1 MKQFFFFVFLCCC
14 ITNSVVH
21 AQEAPIR
28 KKTIENKKPP
38 IEYYKAISHQRDT
51 TYLDTTLTIQKSYT
65 FNYLRSDTFELLPFS
80 NVGQTYNTL
89 AIHTVSKRLKPL
101 FAAQSHHYGYK
112 EIEDVSYYNVP
123 TPLTEI
129 YFKTAFEQGQQLDA
143 FFTINTSE
151 QFNFSLAYK
160 GVRSLGNYQH
170 SLTSTRNLLITSSY
184 HTKNNRYN
192 ARFHVAA
199 HDILNRENGGLTAN
213 SLSLFINDDPEFSDR
228 GRLDVNFEDADNK
241 LKGLRFYGNHE
252 YALIQKKDSTS
263 TTALTIGNTVWYED
277 KFFEYRQATAY
288 ENYGVSYEQSG
299 LNSKTTLEDF
309 NIQAYARFDSTLFG
323 NVKAFTTF
331 TDYNYGYD
339 TLVALDSGVIPNRIK
354 GNLLAIGGA
363 YEKTYKGFQ
372 LKGEGAIN
380 VSGALE
386 GNYVNASAGYT
397 FNTDTKA
404 QASLRIHSAAPNF
417 NFQLY
422 QNDYVNYNWKTE
434 FNNIKTQEF
443 RFDLQSKKIANIT
456 LSYTGIDDYT
466 YFGIE
471 TPVDPEEG
479 TFYRPTPQQL
489 DGRIEYLK
497 IKAEREIR
505 WNRFALNNTVMYQK
519 ALKESTV
526 FNVPQIVTRQSLYYQ
541 DHLFKNAL
549 FFQTGINVKYFTSY
563 NMNGYDPVL
572 GEFYVQNDEAIG
584 GFPIVDLFFNA
595 KIQQTRIF
603 LKWEHVNAMFTNK
616 NQYFSAPGYPYRE
629 SLIRFGFVWD
639 FFL

>member
-1 MKQFFFFVFLCCC
+1 MKQFFLFVCLFLCVP
-14 ITNSVVH
+14 IMA
-21 AQEAPIR
+21 AQTQDAPTR
-28 KKTIENKKPP
+28 KKIIENKKPP
-38 IEYYKAISHQRDT
+38 IDYYKAISHQRDT
-51 TYLDTTLTIQKSYT
+51 TYLDTTLTIKKNYS

-80 NVGQTYNTL
+80 NVGQTYNALT
-89 AIHTVSKRLKPL
+89 INTTSNRLKPL
-101 FAAQSHHYGYK
+101 FAAQSHHYGFK

-160 GVRSLGNYQH
+160 GVRSLGSYQQ
-170 SLTSTRNLLITSSY
+170 SLTSTGNLLISSNY

-192 ARFHVAA
+192 ARFHIASHA
-199 HDILNRENGGLTAN
+199 ILNRENGGLTAN
-213 SLSLFINDDPEFSDR
+213 SLALFANNDPEFSDR
-228 GRLDVNFEDADNK
+228 GRLDVNFEDAENT
-241 LKGLRFYGNHE
+241 LEGLRFYGNHE
-252 YALIQKKDSTS
+252 YAFIQKKDSTS
-263 TTALTIGNTVWYED
+263 TTALTIGNAVWYED
-277 KFFEYRQATAY
+277 KLFEYRQATAY
-288 ENYGVSYEQSG
+288 ENYGASYEATN
-299 LNSKTTLEDF
+299 LLTKTKLEDF
-309 NIQAYARFDSTLFG
+309 NIQAYARFDSKLLG
-323 NVKAFTTF
+323 NFKAFTTF

-339 TLVALDSGVIPNRIK
+339 TSLVLESGLIPNRIK
-354 GNLLAIGGA
+354 GAILAAGGA
-363 YEKTYKGFQ
+363 YEKVYKGFS
-372 LKGEGAIN
+372 LKAEAAIN
-380 VSGALE
+380 VSGDLD
-386 GNYVNASAGYT
+386 GNYINASAGYT
-397 FNTDTKA
+397 LNKDNKA
-404 QASLRIHSAAPNF
+404 QASLRVHSAAPNF

-443 RFDLQSKKIANIT
+443 RFDLQSKKIANIS

-466 YFGIE
+466 YFGIDIPE
-471 TPVDPEEG
+471 TPQED
-479 TFYRPTPQQL
+479 TFYRPTPQQF
-489 DGRIEYLK
+489 DARVDYLK
-497 IKAEREIR
+497 IKAEREVNWR
-505 WNRFALNNTVMYQK
+505 KFALNNTVMYQEV
-519 ALKESTV
+519 LSGSPV
-526 FNVPQIVTRQSLYYQ
+526 FNVPQIITRHSLYYQ

-572 GEFYVQNDEAIG
+572 AEFYVQNDEAIG

-603 LKWEHVNAMFTNK
+603 LKWEHINSMFASK

>member
-101 FAAQSHHYGYK
+101 FAAQAHHYGYK

-184 HTKNNRYN
+184 HTQNNRYN